1 MCGPSSALGLADTER
16 ALWPVLRERLRV
28 PGQLMGLMRG
38 LLGGDAEV
46 GVVVATSP
54 AGIAVPLA
62 ILVTPSIVAE
72 IAFADGQPGG
82 DVRRGTVGSG
92 RRAVGSGRA
101 ASWGQP
107 MRRTICGWSVQSISV
122 RNRSRTAGRSTAWV
136 IAELLRPSRSAST
149 DTRGYASPARSR
161 TSGRSLLVKST
172 R

>member
-72 IAFADGQPGG
+72 IAFADEQPGG
-82 DVRRGTVGSG
+82 DVRP
-92 RRAVGSGRA
+92 AVS
-101 ASWGQP
+101 P
-107 MRRTICGWSVQSISV
+107 TI
-122 RNRSRTAGRSTAWV
+122 
-136 IAELLRPSRSAST
+136 LLRSCTAAWTGPSRPRWPS
-149 DTRGYASPARSR
+149 
-161 TSGRSLLVKST
+161 
-172 R
+172 